1 MSDGYDDESNA
12 HNAADARSDQS
23 DKSKYPHLKQHT
35 PDKQKEAWAKQ
46 CLQQN
51 RGAYSEREYNMYEE
65 VGTSD
70 ITIANLEN
78 RHVKKGPDCGSTGR

>member
-1 MSDGYDDESNA
+1 MADSFDESDA

-35 PDKQKEAWAKQ
+35 PDKEKLSWADY
-46 CLQQN
+46 CLQVN

-70 ITIANLEN
+70 IPITNLDK
-78 RHVKKGPDCGSTGR
+78 RTVKKGPDCGSTGR